1 MRKVK
6 HFLYSSEG
14 GINFDK
20 WARAVV
26 PSLRKLKNL
35 LNVLLVAAVI
45 VNVNHYQTYQLLL
58 DFYVTL
64 TPLVLSGT
72 PAQSQGYCAIPGH
85 KQILS
90 NVDL

>member
-1 MRKVK
+1 
-6 HFLYSSEG
+6 
-14 GINFDK
+14 
-20 WARAVV
+20 
-26 PSLRKLKNL
+26 
-35 LNVLLVAAVI
+35 VLLVAAVI

-90 NVDL
+90 NVDLEKRNCKFFKIDCRREIFVGQNLLGGCIFLGHR